1 MEKLNISDMEK
12 EIKEAKELFFEEI
25 KHIKDDLNE
34 LMKIKGK
41 FIGRKDGLITKL
53 IKELPNLPSEA
64 KAKFGSEINKLKKE
78 IEEEIEKISK
88 KIEAKRLSEKLEED
102 IIDIT
107 LPSRTLN
114 RGTYH
119 PIYIVRKMI
128 EDIFKEIGYSIV
140 DGPEIETEYYNF
152 DALHFPK
159 EHPARDMQATLF
171 LKNGLLLRTHT
182 SPVQIRTMLEN
193 KPPLRILCPGKVYR
207 ADPPDAGH
215 SPIFHQIEG
224 LAVDERITL
233 GDLKGTLEYFITR
246 LFGKEIL
253 MRFRPSYFPFTCPSA
268 EVDITCLICKGKGC
282 SACKNSGWMEILG
295 AGIVDPAV
303 FEAVGYNPE
312 KYTGFA
318 FGLGI
323 DRITMLLYN
332 IHDIRLFLQNDIRFL
347 SQFYNFL

>member
-1 MEKLNISDMEK
+1 MEKLDPSKLEEQIEIIKKAFASEIDK
-12 EIKEAKELFFEEI
+12 IKEDF
-25 KHIKDDLNE
+25 NE

-41 FIGRKDGLITKL
+41 FIGRKDGIITQL
-53 IKELPNLPSEA
+53 IKQLPYLPQEA
-64 KAKFGSEINKLKKE
+64 KSKLGSEINKIKKE
-78 IEEEIEKISK
+78 IEEEIEKRIK
-88 KIEAKRLSEKLEED
+88 KFQAAKLAEKIEED
-102 IIDIT
+102 IIDLT
-107 LPSRTLN
+107 LEARSIKK
-114 RGTYH
+114 GTYH
-119 PIYIVRKMI
+119 PIYIVRSMI
-128 EDIFKEIGYSIV
+128 EEIFKEIGYSIV

-159 EHPARDMQATLF
+159 EHPARDTQATLF
-171 LKNGLLLRTHT
+171 LKNDLILRTHT
-182 SPVQIRTMLEN
+182 SPVQIRTMLQH

-207 ADPPDAGH
+207 ADAPDAGH

-224 LAVDERITL
+224 LTVDERITF

-246 LFGKEIL
+246 LFSKDIL

-268 EVDITCLICKGKGC
+268 EVDITCLICKGIGC

-295 AGIVDPAV
+295 AGMVDPAV
-303 FEAVGYNPE
+303 FEAVGYDPE

-332 IHDIRLFLQNDIRFL
+332 IHDIRLFLQNDLRFL
-347 SQFYNFL
+347 IQFDKVI